1 MKKNGL
7 SRSKLKAI
15 CPFALQRFD
24 RQMGKYR
31 ARHWKSFVEWMGWK
45 IKKKKTLDK

>member
-1 MKKNGL
+1 MEKKGM

-15 CPFALQRFD
+15 CPFAVQRFD

-31 ARHWKSFVEWMGWK
+31 RRHWEAFKEWMGWES
-45 IKKKKTLDK
+45 KKAK